1 MSIRDLL
8 SGGGLL
14 VAPGIYDA
22 LSGLIA
28 TQSGTKAVYLSGA
41 SIAYTRFGR
50 SDIGLVSVSEVNDT
64 IAAITDRINTPIIVD
79 ADNGFGNALNVQR
92 TVRSF
97 ERSGASAIQLED
109 QSFPKKCGHLN
120 GKKLVT
126 KNEMVGKIHAALD
139 ARNSQD
145 TLIIARTDA
154 RSVEGFSQAIDRA
167 RAYKEAGAD
176 VLFIEA
182 PQSMNEMNKIC
193 AEFAHEIPLLAN
205 MVEGGKT
212 PIASAKDLG
221 KLGYKIAIFPGG
233 AVRAISHHM
242 QAYYSGL
249 LANGN
254 NDRFSDKMHDFN
266 GLNDLIGTKAL
277 IDLGAEYE
285 DKGNE

>member
-109 QSFPKKCGHLN
+109 QSFPKKCGHLD

-176 VLFIEA
+176 ALFIEA